1 MRFTENS
8 LIEPDGNMNLTVGSL
23 TEKNSIIDALDNITL
38 RNVNWKLYGFDKTY
52 MDKDII
58 EN

>member
-1 MRFTENS
+1 MRFTENN

-23 TEKNSIIDALDNITL
+23 TEKNSIINALDNITL
-38 RNVNWKLYGFDKTY
+38 RNVNWKLYGVDKTY